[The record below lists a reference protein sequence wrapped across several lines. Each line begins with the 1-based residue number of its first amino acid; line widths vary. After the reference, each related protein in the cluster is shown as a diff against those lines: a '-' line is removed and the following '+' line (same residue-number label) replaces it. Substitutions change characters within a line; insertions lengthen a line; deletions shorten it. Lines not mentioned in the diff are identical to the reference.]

1 MRPTTPLLAILGAS
15 LIQPST
21 AAPQVM
27 TAGELGQL
35 CSGSDHVSVN
45 VCRVY
50 ILGVAQ
56 GIALGLNLADGNAR
70 GARPCIPE
78 SVPAEQLEE
87 ALKQKL
93 AQTLAANPAPTDLD
107 AAAVLAT
114 VAAARYPCAKAA
126 R

>member
-1 MRPTTPLLAILGAS
+1 MRPITPFLAMLGAA
-15 LIQPST
+15 LTQAVT

-27 TAGELGQL
+27 SAGDLGQL
-35 CSGSDHVSVN
+35 CTGSDHVSVN

-56 GIALGLNLADGNAR
+56 GIALGLSLANGKAS

-78 SVPAEQLEE
+78 SLPAEQLEE
-87 ALKQKL
+87 TLKQQL
-93 AQTLAANPAPTDLD
+93 AENLAANPAHAGRD
-107 AAAVLAT
+107 AAAVLAA
-114 VAAARYPCAKAA
+114 VAAARYPCAKA